1 MCKNALTNKNVFDI
15 LFLQVGRKYLK
26 IHKYWYFIFTR
37 YVQKCTRKEVINLI
51 NAHKIKTRM
60 FELQLTQEEIAK
72 SMSLDYS
79 TLNAKINNKRR
90 IYADEVAKLCKILK
104 ISTSAELREYFGLDF
119 LIDKKCKNAPES
131 E

>member
-1 MCKNALTNKNVFDI
+1 M
-15 LFLQVGRKYLK
+15 
-26 IHKYWYFIFTR
+26 
-37 YVQKCTRKEVINLI
+37 I
-51 NAHKIKTRM
+51 NAHKLKTRM

-90 IYADEVAKLCKILK
+90 IYADEVAKLCKILE
-104 ISTSAELREYFGLDF
+104 ITTSKELKDYFGLDF
-119 LIDKKCKNAPES
+119 LIENKCKNARES